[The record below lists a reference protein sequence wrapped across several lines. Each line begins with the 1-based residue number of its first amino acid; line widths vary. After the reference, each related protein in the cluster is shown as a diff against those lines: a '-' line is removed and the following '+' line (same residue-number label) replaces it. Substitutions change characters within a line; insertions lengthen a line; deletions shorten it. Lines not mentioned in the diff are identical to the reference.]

1 MKAHF
6 SMVKLLGYAGAAW
19 STLLCYAAM
28 LLAAYYLGQKYYP
41 MPYNHIKILSYL
53 GTALFTYFIYLAIKS
68 YFIFSFWTGIITGI
82 IIFFLYTIGFIYF
95 EGRHL

>member
-53 GTALFTYFIYLAIKS
+53 GTALFSYFIYLAIRS

-82 IIFFLYTIGFIYF
+82 IIFFLYTFGFIYF
-95 EGRHL
+95 EGRHV